1 MFKNNLH
8 IAFRNIQRKPLFAVI
23 NTVGLA
29 IGITS
34 FVFIALFVLDELGYD
49 KHFKNSEQIYRLN
62 YAAKDNEPW
71 LKDVPAVAPGIAAR
85 IPEIENYTRLFQS
98 AGLVKTG
105 KASFNESKIF
115 FADTSFFKVFDLP
128 FIAGNSASFSNEPN
142 GAIITNSTAKKY
154 FGTENPIGKP
164 FQVTGNDGLE
174 NFDLKVVAVVKDLPP
189 NTHFHFDFLIPY
201 RPALASRSNVGVY
214 SYFKISANITAS
226 AIEEKL
232 NRLKQQYFQEW
243 KLDAKTVLSLQ
254 PVTSIHLHSAFFEE
268 LEANSNIS
276 TIYIFSIT
284 AFLILFI
291 ACINYINISLA
302 QSTKRSKEIGL
313 RKILGADKKQVIF
326 QFITESFVHLLI
338 SIVISAFLLQALLP
352 LFNQITEKSLTLN
365 NNRSL
370 LLLFPAITALGL
382 MSALYPALVLSKFDP
397 VLALKN
403 TIPAGTLKTSTF
415 RQGLLVFQFSVAVV
429 LIICTTVVFLQL
441 SFIRNKNLGFA
452 KEQVVVL
459 SLRNPETQFKYR
471 VLKQELLKNS
481 NILKVAASHSVPGEE
496 MGGGIYRMTTAAA
509 KNNELSELESNT
521 LFVDEDY
528 FDLMNI
534 SIVAGRKFSKENTS
548 SEANNTVLVNEAAA
562 SSYGWKPTQA
572 LGKTI
577 EYFVSRTRGFQPAQ
591 VVGVISNF
599 HYQSLRSPIEPLIIR
614 LAKDADSAAS
624 YVSTMTT
631 LSIKIKGSDVR
642 QAVADIKKTW
652 HKTNKD
658 YPFEYIF
665 LDERLSKLYS
675 SDEKLGQVFSK
686 FSFIVLFITCIGLFG
701 ISILT
706 IELRTKEIGIRKVL
720 GASVRNIV
728 NMLSNDFLKLVV
740 IAIII
745 AFPVAGWAMS
755 NWLQDFAFRI
765 NISWWIFLVAGLV
778 VAVVALL
785 TVSVQAIKAA
795 IANPVKSLRTE

>member
-1 MFKNNLH
+1 MLKNYLH
-8 IAFRNIQRKPLFAVI
+8 IALRNIQRKPLFAAI

-34 FVFIALFVLDELGYD
+34 FVFIALFVLDELSYD
-49 KHFKNSEQIYRLN
+49 RHFKNSKQIYRLT

-85 IPEIENYTRLFQS
+85 LPEMEHYTRLFQS
-98 AGLVKTG
+98 SGLVKTG
-105 KASFNESKIF
+105 KESFNESKIF
-115 FADTSFFKVFDLP
+115 FADTSFFRVFDLT
-128 FIAGNSASFSNEPN
+128 FIAGNAASISNEPN
-142 GAIITNSTAKKY
+142 GTIITNSTAKKY
-154 FGTENPIGKP
+154 FGTENPVGKP
-164 FQVTGNDGLE
+164 LQLAGNDGLE
-174 NFDLKVVAVVKDLPP
+174 NFDLKVVAVIKDLPT

-201 RPALASRSNVGVY
+201 RSALASRSNVGVY
-214 SYFKISANITAS
+214 TYFKISANATAS
-226 AIEEKL
+226 AIKDKL
-232 NRLKQQYFQEW
+232 NRMKQQYFQEW
-243 KLDAKTVLSLQ
+243 RLDAKTILSLQ

-268 LEANSNIS
+268 LEANSNVS

-338 SIVISAFLLQALLP
+338 SIIISAFLLQALLP
-352 LFNQITEKSLTLN
+352 LFNQITEKSLTLD

-382 MSALYPALVLSKFDP
+382 MSALYPALVLSRFNP

-403 TIPAGTLKTSTF
+403 TIPAATLKTSTL
-415 RQGLLVFQFSVAVV
+415 RQGLLVFQFAVAVV
-429 LIICTTVVFLQL
+429 LIICTTIVFLQL

-459 SLRNPETQFKYR
+459 SLRNPETQLKYR

-481 NILKVAASHSVPGEE
+481 NILKVAASHTVPGEE
-496 MGGGIYRMTTAAA
+496 MGGGIYRMSTAEA
-509 KNNELSELESNT
+509 KNNEPTELESNT

-528 FDLMNI
+528 LDLMNI
-534 SIVAGRKFSKENTS
+534 SIVAGKKFNKENS
-548 SEANNTVLVNEAAA
+548 ASEANNTVLVNEAAA
-562 SSYGWKPTQA
+562 KTYGWKFAEAT
-572 LGKTI
+572 GKTI
-577 EYFVSRTRGFQPAQ
+577 EYFVDRSRGFQPALVAG
-591 VVGVISNF
+591 VVSNF

-614 LAKDADSAAS
+614 LAKDADSAGG
-624 YVSTMTT
+624 YISTMTS

-642 QAVADIKKTW
+642 QAVTDIKKAW
-652 HKTNKD
+652 DKTNKD
-658 YPFEYIF
+658 YPFEYTF
-665 LDERLSKLYS
+665 LDERLTKLYS

-728 NMLSNDFLKLVV
+728 NMLSNDFLKLVI

-745 AFPVAGWAMS
+745 AFPIAGWAM
-755 NWLQDFAFRI
+755 NKWLQDFAFRI
-765 NISWWIFLVAGLV
+765 NISWWIFLVAGL
-778 VAVVALL
+778 AVVVIALL